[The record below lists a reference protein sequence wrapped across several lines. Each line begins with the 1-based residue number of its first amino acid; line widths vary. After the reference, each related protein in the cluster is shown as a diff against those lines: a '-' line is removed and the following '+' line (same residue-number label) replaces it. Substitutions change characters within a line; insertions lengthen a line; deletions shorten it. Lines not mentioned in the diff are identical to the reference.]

1 MPQNQLFLFD
11 FWIDFFNNFLN
22 IDQDQDGM
30 LRGVVLFHLL
40 DVSSIRQSP
49 TDQRLEPHVSF

>member
-11 FWIDFFNNFLN
+11 FWIDFFNNFLD

-30 LRGVVLFHLL
+30 LRVKRLSRHGLPGLL
-40 DVSSIRQSP
+40 QGLL
-49 TDQRLEPHVSF
+49 Q